1 MSLIQHV
8 TQQEGTDRDEALVD
22 LFLPPVDRSI
32 SRQEAT
38 ERRLSL
44 ESAISTAG
52 FLAPQ
57 GKTVKRVISYD
68 VLPRPEE
75 PVAGEEYGGLT
86 PYKVPDSK
94 RIGKSMLHNRRAV
107 VDETLTC
114 STAQVIAI
122 VLACWFA
129 SGIVFGFAALKPI
142 LIKEGV
148 YRNLCTPEE
157 LDADV
162 EVCFDQDL
170 RLNFFF
176 SLASTTANVS
186 ALPVGTLLDRYGP
199 KVCLLLGSLFLA
211 TGSLLMSLAFRIEN
225 FDGYT
230 IGNFFLALGGTCVF
244 LPSFQIANAFP
255 KMSGSIVALVTGAF
269 DASAAVFLFYRLM
282 YDASNSMFKPQTFFL
297 VYLAVP
303 VAIAIAQLTFLPS
316 EAYKTAPQLEMKIHK
331 AEDPMQDV
339 HSSDEELPDDE
350 IWKRRKARG
359 VRRRQRINKLDNL
372 IGDERARR
380 IREEKQEHKLEA
392 SGVWGALHNKSAKDQ
407 MLTPWFILLTLLTV
421 LQMIRMNY
429 FIATIREQYTYMLG
443 SPELAAKVNDVFDW
457 ALPLAGVVAT
467 PFLGALLDNVSTPG
481 VLFILVIL
489 ITAIGIV
496 GSISTLWAG
505 YVNVLLFVFLRPLY
519 YSAMSD
525 YATKVFGF
533 ATFGRVYGTI
543 ICVSGLANLSQTGID
558 ALTKGTFDGNPI
570 PINVFLAVSA
580 FLAGTALVVYVTVQV
595 YRVRKRL
602 DQDDALTITNTDVGS
617 IMESLLEED
626 EPSYGTIGRGR
637 PSWEA

>member
-8 TQQEGTDRDEALVD
+8 TQQEGHDREEALVD
-22 LFLPPVDRSI
+22 LFLPPIDRYI
-32 SRQEAT
+32 SREHAA

-44 ESAISTAG
+44 ESAISSTG
-52 FLAPQ
+52 FLGVP
-57 GKTVKRVISYD
+57 GKTVRRVISYD
-68 VLPRPEE
+68 AIKKPEE

-86 PYKVPDSK
+86 PYKVSTTK
-94 RIGKSMLHNRRAV
+94 RI
-107 VDETLTC
+107 
-114 STAQVIAI
+114 AQIIAT

-148 YRNLCTPEE
+148 FRELCTLEE

-162 EVCFDQDL
+162 EVCFEQDL

-199 KVCLLLGSLFLA
+199 RLCILLGCVSLAL
-211 TGSLLMSLAFRIEN
+211 GSVLMSLAFQVAE

-230 IGNFFLALGGTCVF
+230 IGNFFLALGGTFIF

-255 KMSGSIVALVTGAF
+255 KYGGSIVALVTGAF
-269 DASAAVFLFYRLM
+269 DASAAVFLFYRLI
-282 YDASNSMFKPQTFFL
+282 YEASNRGLKPQTFFL
-297 VYLAVP
+297 IYLVVP
-303 VAIAIAQLTFLPS
+303 FAIAIAQLTFLPN
-316 EAYKTAPQLEMKIHK
+316 EAYKTAPQLEMKIHR
-331 AEDPMQDV
+331 AVDNMRDV
-339 HSSDEELPDDE
+339 HSSDDELPEDE
-350 IWKRRKARG
+350 IWRRRKARSA
-359 VRRRQRINKLDNL
+359 RRRQRLSQLDEL
-372 IGDERARR
+372 IGDAEWRKR
-380 IREEKQEHKLEA
+380 QEQKIENQQEA
-392 SGVWGALHNKSAKDQ
+392 SGVWGALHNKTATEQ

-421 LQMIRMNY
+421 LQMVRMNY
-429 FIATIREQYTYMLG
+429 FIATIKEQYTYMLG
-443 SPELAAKVNDVFDW
+443 SVHLATKINNFFDW
-457 ALPLAGVVAT
+457 ALPLGGVLST

-481 VLFILVIL
+481 VLLILVMI

-496 GSISTLWAG
+496 GSIPAIWAG
-505 YVNVLLFVFLRPLY
+505 YLNVVLFVFLRPLY

-543 ICVSGLANLSQTGID
+543 ICVSGLVNLSQTAVD
-558 ALTKGTFDGNPI
+558 ALTKGYFGGNPI
-570 PINVFLAVSA
+570 PVNTFLAISA
-580 FLAGTALVVYVTVQV
+580 FLIGTALVTYVTVQV

-602 DQDDALTITNTDVGS
+602 DQEDAITVTNTDVGS

-626 EPSYGTIGRGR
+626 EERNYGSIQRERGR
-637 PSWEA
+637 HSWEG

>member
-22 LFLPPVDRSI
+22 LFLPPVDRQA

-44 ESAISTAG
+44 ESHFSGAG
-52 FLAPQ
+52 FLGLPA
-57 GKTVKRVISYD
+57 GKSVRRVISYD
-68 VLPRPEE
+68 VIPKPEE

-86 PYKVPDSK
+86 PYKVTTTK
-94 RIGKSMLHNRRAV
+94 RI
-107 VDETLTC
+107 
-114 STAQVIAI
+114 AQVIVT

-142 LIKEGV
+142 LIKESV
-148 YRNLCTPEE
+148 FRDLCSPEE
-157 LDADV
+157 IDAGV
-162 EVCFDQDL
+162 EVCFEQDL

-186 ALPVGTLLDRYGP
+186 ALPVGTILDRYGP
-199 KVCLLLGSLFLA
+199 RICFYLGALCLAAGSV
-211 TGSLLMSLAFRIEN
+211 LMSLAFQIAE

-230 IGNFFLALGGTCVF
+230 IGNFFLALGGTFVF

-255 KMSGSIVALVTGAF
+255 KYSGSIVALVTGAF
-269 DASAAVFLFYRLM
+269 DASAAVFLFYRIA
-282 YDASNSMFKPQTFFL
+282 YEATNRGFKPQTFFL
-297 VYLAVP
+297 AYLAVP
-303 VAIAIAQLTFLPS
+303 FAIIIAQLTLLPT
-316 EAYKTAPQLEMKIHK
+316 ENYKTSAQLEMKIQK
-331 AEDPMQDV
+331 NEDATRDL
-339 HSSDEELPDDE
+339 HSSDDELPDDQ
-350 IWKRRKARG
+350 IMRRRKARG
-359 VRRRQRINKLDNL
+359 ERRKKRLSQLDDL
-372 IGDERARR
+372 VGDQIARKV
-380 IREEKQEHKLEA
+380 REEKQEQNQDT

-421 LQMIRMNY
+421 LQMVRMNY

-443 SPELAAKVNDVFDW
+443 SVELAAKVNDFFDW
-457 ALPLAGVVAT
+457 ALPLAGVIAT

-481 VLFILVIL
+481 VLLILVVI
-489 ITAIGIV
+489 ITAIGIF
-496 GSISTLWAG
+496 GSICALWAG

-543 ICVSGLANLSQTGID
+543 ICFSGLVNLSQTGVD
-558 ALTKGTFDGNPI
+558 ALTKSVFDGNPI
-570 PINVFLAVSA
+570 PVNAFLAVSG
-580 FLAGTALVVYVTVQV
+580 FIIGTALVTYVTVQV
-595 YRVRKRL
+595 YRMRKRL
-602 DQDDALTITNTDVGS
+602 DEEDAITITNTDVGS

-626 EPSYGTIGRGR
+626 EPRGYGTVNRDYGR

>member
-22 LFLPPVDRSI
+22 LFLPPLDRQS

-38 ERRLSL
+38 DRRLSF
-44 ESAISTAG
+44 ESAVSGAG
-52 FLAPQ
+52 FLGVPGQ
-57 GKTVKRVISYD
+57 GKTIKRVISYD
-68 VLPRPEE
+68 VLPRPEV
-75 PVAGEEYGGLT
+75 PVPGEEYGGLT
-86 PYKVPDSK
+86 PYKVPTSK
-94 RIGKSMLHNRRAV
+94 RV
-107 VDETLTC
+107 
-114 STAQVIAI
+114 AQVVAVI
-122 VLACWFA
+122 LACWCA

-148 YRNLCTPEE
+148 FSDLCTPEE
-157 LDADV
+157 LDAGV
-162 EVCFDQDL
+162 QVCFDQAL
-170 RLNFFF
+170 RLNFLF

-199 KVCLLLGSLFLA
+199 KLCMLLGSFFLA
-211 TGSLLMSLAFRIEN
+211 TGSLLMSLAFQIEQ

-255 KMSGSIVALVTGAF
+255 KMSGTIVALVTGAF
-269 DASAAVFLFYRLM
+269 DASAAVFLLYKM
-282 YDASNSMFKPQTFFL
+282 IYDATDSEFKPQTFFL
-297 VYLAVP
+297 FYLIVP
-303 VAIAIAQLTFLPS
+303 AAIIIAQLTFLPS
-316 EAYKTAPQLEMKIHK
+316 ESYKTAPQLEMKIHK

-339 HSSDEELPDDE
+339 HSSDDELPDDE
-350 IWKRRKARG
+350 VWRVRKARS
-359 VRRRQRINKLDNL
+359 VRRRERISKLDDL
-372 IGDERARR
+372 VGDEAARKM
-380 IREEKQEHKLEA
+380 REEKQEHKLET
-392 SGVWGALHNKSAKDQ
+392 SGVWGALHNKSAKEQ

-421 LQMIRMNY
+421 LQMVRMNY

-443 SPELAAKVNDVFDW
+443 SAELAAKVNDFFDW
-457 ALPLAGVVAT
+457 ALPLAGVIAT

-481 VLFILVIL
+481 VLLILVIM
-489 ITAIGIV
+489 ITAIGII

-543 ICVSGLANLSQTGID
+543 ICFSGLVNLSQTAID
-558 ALTKGTFDGNPI
+558 ALTKTAFNGNPI
-570 PINVFLAVSA
+570 PVNVFLSVSA
-580 FLAGTALVVYVTVQV
+580 FLIGSALVTYVTVQV

-602 DQDDALTITNTDVGS
+602 DQEDAMTVTNTDVGS

-626 EPSYGTIGRGR
+626 EPTYGTIGRGR
-637 PSWEA
+637 PAWEV

>member
-8 TQQEGTDRDEALVD
+8 TQQDGTDRDEALVD
-22 LFLPPVDRSI
+22 LFLPPVDRQI
-32 SRQEAT
+32 SRQEAS
-38 ERRLSL
+38 ERHFSL
-44 ESAISTAG
+44 ESAISGAG
-52 FLAPQ
+52 FLGGQGQ
-57 GKTVKRVISYD
+57 GKTIKRVISYD
-68 VLPRPEE
+68 VLPRPEV
-75 PVAGEEYGGLT
+75 PVTGEEYGGLT
-86 PYKVPDSK
+86 PYKVPTSK
-94 RIGKSMLHNRRAV
+94 RV
-107 VDETLTC
+107 V
-114 STAQVIAI
+114 QVIAI

-148 YRNLCTPEE
+148 FRDLCTPEE

-186 ALPVGTLLDRYGP
+186 ALPVGTVLDRYGP
-199 KVCLLLGSLFLA
+199 KVCFLLGSLFLA
-211 TGSLLMSLAFRIEN
+211 IGSLLMSLAFQIEH

-269 DASAAVFLFYRLM
+269 DASAAVFLFYRLI
-282 YDASNSMFKPQTFFL
+282 YDATNRAFKPQTFFL
-297 VYLAVP
+297 VYLIVP
-303 VAIAIAQLTFLPS
+303 VAIIIAQLTFLPS
-316 EAYKTAPQLEMKIHK
+316 ESYKTAPQLEMKIHK

-339 HSSDEELPDDE
+339 HSSDDELPDDE
-350 IWKRRKARG
+350 VWRVRKARSI
-359 VRRRQRINKLDNL
+359 RRRQRISKLDEL
-372 IGDERARR
+372 IGDETARKM
-380 IREEKQEHKLEA
+380 REEQQEHKLET
-392 SGVWGALHNKSAKDQ
+392 SGVWGALHNKSAKEQ

-421 LQMIRMNY
+421 LQMVRMNY

-443 SPELAAKVNDVFDW
+443 SPELAARVNDLFDW
-457 ALPLAGVVAT
+457 ALPLAGVLAT

-481 VLFILVIL
+481 VLLILVVTT
-489 ITAIGIV
+489 TAIGIV
-496 GSISTLWAG
+496 GSICALWAG

-543 ICVSGLANLSQTGID
+543 ICISGLVNLSQTGID
-558 ALTKGTFDGNPI
+558 ALTKSVFDGNPI
-570 PINVFLAVSA
+570 PVNVFLAGAA
-580 FLAGTALVVYVTVQV
+580 FLIGTALVTYVTVQV
-595 YRVRKRL
+595 YRMRKRL
-602 DQDDALTITNTDVGS
+602 DEEDAITVTNTDVGS

-626 EPSYGTIGRGR
+626 EPGYGTMGRR
-637 PSWEA
+637 PVREA